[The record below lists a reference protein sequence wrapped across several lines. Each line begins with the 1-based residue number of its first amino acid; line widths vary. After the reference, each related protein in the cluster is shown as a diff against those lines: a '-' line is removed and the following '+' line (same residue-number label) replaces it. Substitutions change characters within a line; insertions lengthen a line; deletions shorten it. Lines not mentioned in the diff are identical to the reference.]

1 MNVPSGAR
9 SREARILRTSYIGI
23 AANVLLVIVKAAVGT
38 LAGSLALVT
47 DAVNNLSDVISSII
61 TIAGTK
67 MAGKL
72 PDAEHPFG
80 HGRLE
85 YITALIIGAIVL
97 AAGIGAAAESVEG
110 ILHPTPV
117 EYSAGFV
124 LIIIITIIAKVF
136 LANYTIN
143 VGQAVHSGALKAAGI
158 DARSDALISVVT
170 LLSAA
175 AYFLWELNIDAYAGG
190 LISLAVIKAGL
201 DILKE
206 TGSILLGERV
216 DSELTKEIY
225 DKVRSYPFVLG
236 AHDLRLNNYG
246 PDSYLGSIH
255 VELDGSKS
263 LSETYPL
270 LFQIERDLLK
280 EFNCIV
286 TVGFYAI
293 DFTSPNTKKVH
304 DILACHA
311 AAQEA
316 IAGFHGICLYDSRK
330 ELFFDVTFHFG
341 YDYRPILKTIRS
353 EIAAL
358 FPDYTVVARP
368 DINYADGEY

>member
-1 MNVPSGAR
+1 
-9 SREARILRTSYIGI
+9 
-23 AANVLLVIVKAAVGT
+23 
-38 LAGSLALVT
+38 
-47 DAVNNLSDVISSII
+47 
-61 TIAGTK
+61 
-67 MAGKL
+67 
-72 PDAEHPFG
+72 
-80 HGRLE
+80 
-85 YITALIIGAIVL
+85 
-97 AAGIGAAAESVEG
+97 
-110 ILHPTPV
+110 
-117 EYSAGFV
+117 
-124 LIIIITIIAKVF
+124 
-136 LANYTIN
+136 
-143 VGQAVHSGALKAAGI
+143 
-158 DARSDALISVVT
+158 VT

-216 DSELTKEIY
+216 DSDLTKDIY
-225 DKVRSYPFVLG
+225 HKVRSYPFVLG
-236 AHDLRLNNYG
+236 VHDLQLNNYG

-255 VELDGSKS
+255 VELDGSKT

-341 YDYRPILKTIRS
+341 YDYRPILKTIRNEVS
-353 EIAAL
+353 AL
-358 FPDYTVVARP
+358 FPGYKIIARP